1 VQLVLKNKQQPMQSM
16 IVWAFTFPIMAILGL
31 LISMQTLAQQS
42 IQTSVSSYGFVG
54 DYGLETDTFTLA
66 TQASIKYQ
74 QDQWSLRFT
83 QPYIFQD
90 GPAELILLE
99 DGETDEVF
107 LVGSE
112 ERKQRN
118 GYSDPSLSMSY
129 SWPKKSKTGRWS
141 VSGRW
146 KIPTADQQQGFSN
159 GRNEVTANISR
170 SYRYKRW
177 MFHGRVG
184 RHLREY
190 GEFADNTARNHMS
203 LGGMYFLTRR
213 TGLGISLYHKQ
224 ATQSQV
230 DSVQSFNL
238 DMRVRL
244 DRQWQLGAHA
254 GMGLTDSAA
263 EYFAGL
269 DLSFRWKLPK

>member
-1 VQLVLKNKQQPMQSM
+1 MQIISITHKQVRQFNS
-16 IVWAFTFPIMAILGL
+16 VWVVNFLFMTIAGE
-31 LISMQTLAQQS
+31 LISPQVSAQKS
-42 IQTSVSSYGFVG
+42 IQTSLSSYSFVG

-99 DGETDEVF
+99 DGETNEVF
-107 LVGSE
+107 LVGSD
-112 ERKQRN
+112 ERKQRS
-118 GYSDPSLSMSY
+118 GYSDPSLSVSY
-129 SWPKKSKTGRWS
+129 SWPKKSKAGRWS

-146 KIPTADQQQGFSN
+146 KIPTADQEQGFSN
-159 GRNEVTANISR
+159 GRNEYTANISR
-170 SYRYKRW
+170 SYRYQSW
-177 MFHGRVG
+177 MFHARVG

-190 GEFADNTARNHMS
+190 KEFSDNTARNYLS

-213 TGLGISLYHKQ
+213 TGIGISLYRKE
-224 ATQSQV
+224 ATRSQLDDV
-230 DSVQSFNL
+230 ENFNL
-238 DMRVRL
+238 DLRVRL

-254 GMGLTDSAA
+254 GVGLSDSAA
-263 EYFAGL
+263 DVFAGL
-269 DLSFRWKLPK
+269 DLSYRWKL

>member
-1 VQLVLKNKQQPMQSM
+1 M
-16 IVWAFTFPIMAILGL
+16 IAWAFTFPIMAIFGL
-31 LISMQTLAQQS
+31 LISVQTLAQQS

-107 LVGSE
+107 LVGSD
-112 ERKQRN
+112 ERKQRS
-118 GYSDPSLSMSY
+118 GYSDPSLSVNY
-129 SWPKKSKTGRWS
+129 SWPKKSKTGYWS
-141 VSGRW
+141 LSGRW

-159 GRNEVTANISR
+159 GRNEVTANVSR

-177 MFHGRVG
+177 MFHARVG

-190 GEFADNTARNHMS
+190 EEFADNTARNHMS

-213 TGLGISLYHKQ
+213 TGLGLSLYHKQ
-224 ATQSQV
+224 GTQSQLG
-230 DSVQSFNL
+230 DVQNL
-238 DMRVRL
+238 NFDMRVRL
-244 DRQWQLGAHA
+244 DRHWQLGAHA
-254 GMGLTDSAA
+254 GIGLTESAA
-263 EYFAGL
+263 EYFGGL
-269 DLSFRWKLPK
+269 DLSYRWKLSR